1 MAQDP
6 REFIPSIIASG
17 VFEIKHKEKI
27 EKVGFYIVKKFE

>member
-17 VFEIKHKEKI
+17 VFEIKNEEKI
-27 EKVGFYIVKKFE
+27 EKVGFFITKKFE